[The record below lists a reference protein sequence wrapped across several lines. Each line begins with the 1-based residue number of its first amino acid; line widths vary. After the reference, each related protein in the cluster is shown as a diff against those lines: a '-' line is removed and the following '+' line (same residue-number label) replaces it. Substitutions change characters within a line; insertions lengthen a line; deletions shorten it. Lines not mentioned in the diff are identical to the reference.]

1 MCAAV
6 EASDWDDG
14 DESRPDPYLP
24 PEQRWW
30 RHPSELGGP
39 AQPLPVARP
48 ALLTA
53 PGGGRVALALAVAIG
68 AAGAVLAAYI
78 AHLAQ
83 PATDE
88 VATTVVRVT
97 AATTAPVVT
106 VATTVPPSV
115 VPGVVQ
121 LVVPTGSS
129 KRSGT
134 AAAVTHGQLVTS
146 AQMVAGM
153 TQVTAVMPD
162 GSEQQATVVVIDPA
176 SGTAVLEITQ
186 PTPTLASG
194 QAATLGPG
202 DSVTAAG
209 TNTAGEVVAVGV
221 EATASDGTQMQH
233 LLKLR
238 MDEPV
243 SDGAVLLD
251 DDGRAV
257 GICIGAVEDDAR
269 ALLAAPIELAKAATS
284 DRGPDGVRRLSW
296 LGLTGRTAAPA
307 DSAAASPATSMPPDT
322 TETTDVTTTTA
333 TSSSSTASSTP
344 TTMDATTSSEAPP
357 TAQPVT
363 SASSPP
369 SPPAQ
374 GAYVVGVDAQ
384 GAAAEAGVLEG
395 DIVVAVD
402 DVPVHD
408 MNALILLVRER
419 KIGHT
424 VHLTLIR
431 GGQTM
436 QVDAVLRGRPAD

>member
-1 MCAAV
+1 VCAAV

-14 DESRPDPYLP
+14 DEPRPDPYLP
-24 PEQRWW
+24 PEERWW

-39 AQPLPVARP
+39 GQPLPVGRP

-68 AAGAVLAAYI
+68 AAGAVLAAYV

-88 VATTVVRVT
+88 VATTIVRVT

-106 VATTVPPSV
+106 VASTVPPSA

-121 LVVPTGSS
+121 LVMPSGSS

-134 AAAVTHGQLVTS
+134 AAAVTNGQLVTS

-162 GSEQQATVVVIDPA
+162 GSEQQATVVVVDPA
-176 SGTAVLEITQ
+176 SGTAVLEIAQ

-202 DSVTAAG
+202 DPVTAAG
-209 TNTAGEVVAVGV
+209 TNTAGQVEAVGV
-221 EATASDGTQMQH
+221 EVTASDGTEMQH

-238 MDEPV
+238 MEEPV
-243 SDGAVLLD
+243 ADGTVLLD

-296 LGLTGRTAAPA
+296 LGLTGRAAAPN
-307 DSAAASPATSMPPDT
+307 DIVTPPATSMPPDT

-333 TSSSSTASSTP
+333 APSSSTASSAP
-344 TTMDATTSSEAPP
+344 TTEDATTSSEAPP

-363 SASSPP
+363 SASTPP
-369 SPPAQ
+369 GVPVQ
-374 GAYVVGVDAQ
+374 GAYVVDVDAD

-408 MNALILLVRER
+408 MNALILLIRER
-419 KIGHT
+419 KVGRT

-431 GGQTM
+431 DGQTI